1 MKKIIPII
9 FTLVTCSVFGQTAEQ
24 PSKALIKAMM
34 DDFSYNFYE
43 VVEVAEEY
51 FDSIDKN
58 AKGSGYKPYMRW
70 KIANEYKYYPDG
82 ERSSV
87 DHYLVEKAFRN
98 IMKNTNGVQN
108 KFTGAWQDLGPYR
121 VDSITNHYATGLG
134 RMEDFYVSPNDSNL
148 IYVTSR
154 SGGFWRS
161 ADGGSTWTVTTDALP
176 ATGVNVLTVSPTNS
190 DSILINSRN
199 ARNGNSHGIYRSTN
213 GGLSWTVS
221 NFKPSNLNRGG
232 LGSNFQI
239 FDIKYHPRVKDLVFV
254 GTNAGLYR
262 STDNLQT
269 WQRTNTS
276 FDVNQ
281 IAFHRTND
289 SIIYFYDS
297 YYWSSNH
304 DLLYK
309 STNMG
314 LSFSGTGSIEGN
326 NNRRTVRLSVSNDCA
341 SCLYYASANGVW
353 KSIDEGQS
361 FSFLS
366 NPTESCQAFAVNDL
380 DTSNMIYGYV
390 DLDASLDGGKT
401 FSDRT
406 RWSLGNTNG
415 NTSSHATSFATSTNY
430 VHADL
435 RNAKCINGVF
445 YVATDGFVCKSNDGG
460 TNWEILTQGVGTR
473 EAYCLG
479 LSQSNYKRSISGSQ
493 DNGTSIQTEQGWVEY
508 TGGDGMEGIIHPLND
523 NWMISSYQYGSR
535 TRTIDGGTGIKGVN
549 PPGVSG
555 GYWIAPLAYDP
566 NNHMSFYDFRDSIHR
581 TVDFGSTHTYVGQ
594 PNFSGDIQVAAI
606 AENNSQIMVV
616 ARNKN
621 IEKSTDGGQTFVS
634 IRGSLPNADI
644 RDISFNPNDD
654 DNIFVVYGRYQND
667 GNKVFMTNDGGSTW
681 LNVTYNLGD
690 MPISSVVVDHTSASN
705 IYLGAEI
712 GVYSKSMS
720 GTTWTLH
727 GSGLPNM
734 NARELEINYSTNAL
748 RVATWGRGLWENTL
762 IGRETYPKITNTWIT
777 NPPTDNA
784 PKVNVDQFVSSKIN
798 YGGTLSS
805 VYLEWS
811 KDSAVFG
818 NSISLTN
825 VSGNDWV
832 SSQPL
837 PQFAAGT
844 KIFFKVFAVGA
855 SQDTTETYK
864 FMYELQP
871 FVKCFATGSSN
882 SGNLYLS
889 RVQLENLNNVTV
901 NNSYTLYNTPVINLY
916 KDSIYSIT
924 LNANTSWSSND
935 FGVWIDFNGNTDFE
949 SNERVLF
956 QPNSGGNS
964 SATFTIPSRINADDT
979 VTMRVRL
986 SYWSDP
992 VPCGD
997 QFGEVEDYLILLKDI
1012 TTDIKEIKES
1022 AFSIYPNPNKG
1033 EFTIAFKSRLQNQL
1047 IEIYDLQGKLIHERI
1062 QSNTKEWFNLNL
1074 APGNYLISIGEGKNR
1089 VSKPVVISE

>member
-34 DDFSYNFYE
+34 DDYSYNFYE

-154 SGGFWRS
+154 GGGFWRS

-281 IAFHRTND
+281 IAFHTTND

-621 IEKSTDGGQTFVS
+621 IEKSTDGGQT
-634 IRGSLPNADI
+634 
-644 RDISFNPNDD
+644 
-654 DNIFVVYGRYQND
+654 
-667 GNKVFMTNDGGSTW
+667 
-681 LNVTYNLGD
+681 
-690 MPISSVVVDHTSASN
+690 
-705 IYLGAEI
+705 YL
-712 GVYSKSMS
+712 M
-720 GTTWTLH
+720 
-727 GSGLPNM
+727 
-734 NARELEINYSTNAL
+734 
-748 RVATWGRGLWENTL
+748 
-762 IGRETYPKITNTWIT
+762 
-777 NPPTDNA
+777 
-784 PKVNVDQFVSSKIN
+784 
-798 YGGTLSS
+798 
-805 VYLEWS
+805 
-811 KDSAVFG
+811 
-818 NSISLTN
+818 
-825 VSGNDWV
+825 
-832 SSQPL
+832 
-837 PQFAAGT
+837 
-844 KIFFKVFAVGA
+844 
-855 SQDTTETYK
+855 
-864 FMYELQP
+864 
-871 FVKCFATGSSN
+871 
-882 SGNLYLS
+882 
-889 RVQLENLNNVTV
+889 
-901 NNSYTLYNTPVINLY
+901 
-916 KDSIYSIT
+916 
-924 LNANTSWSSND
+924 
-935 FGVWIDFNGNTDFE
+935 
-949 SNERVLF
+949 
-956 QPNSGGNS
+956 
-964 SATFTIPSRINADDT
+964 
-979 VTMRVRL
+979 
-986 SYWSDP
+986 
-992 VPCGD
+992 
-997 QFGEVEDYLILLKDI
+997 
-1012 TTDIKEIKES
+1012 
-1022 AFSIYPNPNKG
+1022 
-1033 EFTIAFKSRLQNQL
+1033 
-1047 IEIYDLQGKLIHERI
+1047 
-1062 QSNTKEWFNLNL
+1062 
-1074 APGNYLISIGEGKNR
+1074 LISGILVLIRMTMITFLWFMVDTRTMGIR
-1089 VSKPVVISE
+1089 FS